1 MTKNELE
8 IGSASLTNIRI
19 IIKKREREREYIFL
33 FKIENHLMSCTACH
47 APLEKKKKKAKRV

>member
-8 IGSASLTNIRI
+8 IGSASLSNIRI

-33 FKIENHLMSCTACH
+33 FKIENHLIF
-47 APLEKKKKKAKRV
+47 PLREHFPVAKSHKKK